1 MNEYNATF
9 VLENI
14 DIVSENL
21 VNKYSNIKLWYFMGD
36 IGVGKTTLIQS
47 ICKTLGICDIVTSP
61 TYSIINMYTL
71 TKKKKVAHMD
81 CYRLNE
87 LDINNIDINYY
98 IAISKYCFIEWAN
111 ILINKWNAAIINIT
125 KNSNYLKRSITCYE
139 R

>member
-1 MNEYNATF
+1 MNEYDVTF
-9 VLENI
+9 VLEDI
-14 DIVSENL
+14 DIVSKNL
-21 VNKYSNIKLWYFMGD
+21 TNKYSNTKLWYFMGD

-71 TKKKKVAHMD
+71 PSKEKVAHMD

-87 LDINNIDINYY
+87 QDIDNIDINYY

-111 ILINKWNAAIINIT
+111 ILINKWNAVIINIT
-125 KNSNYLKRSITCYE
+125 KNSDCLKRSITCYE